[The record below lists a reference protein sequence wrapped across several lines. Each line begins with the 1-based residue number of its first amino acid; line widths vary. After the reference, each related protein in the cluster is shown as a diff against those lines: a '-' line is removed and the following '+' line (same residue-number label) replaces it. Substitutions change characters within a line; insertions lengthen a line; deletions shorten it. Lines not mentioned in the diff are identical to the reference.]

1 MGESR
6 EASAQ
11 PATMKFQARL
21 VMVML
26 LGLAA
31 CQAAKL
37 DSLYRAPARET
48 TNSFGTGH
56 SSGQASGVVSSSSS
70 LGSHGCSS
78 LGGHGCRQTTG
89 FASSSGSHSSGQTT
103 GFGSSQG
110 SHSTGQRQTTGF
122 GSSQGS
128 HSTGFVASNNNHQG
142 QGQFSSGVRGDQT
155 GFQ

>member
-37 DSLYRAPARET
+37 DSLYRAPARES
-48 TNSFGTGH
+48 TNNFGTGH
-56 SSGQASGVVSSSSS
+56 SSGQASGVASSSSV
-70 LGSHGCSS
+70 GSHGCSS

-89 FASSSGSHSSGQTT
+89 FASSSGSHSSGQ
-103 GFGSSQG
+103 
-110 SHSTGQRQTTGF
+110 RQTTGF
-122 GSSQGS
+122 VSSGS
-128 HSTGFVASNNNHQG
+128 HSSGQSSDVAS
-142 QGQFSSGVRGDQT
+142 SSLGS
-155 GFQ
+155 